1 MYVNNTT
8 ANFKTEMTVFGD
20 KDSVNAFGKLTL
32 KGITKSIN
40 IPLTISTNGKARKI
54 NAKVSIHRTKYGIKY
69 NSKSFFGNLGYK
81 AIKNNFELV
90 FLIEM
95 M

>member
-8 ANFKTEMTVFGD
+8 ANFKTEMTVYGD

-40 IPLTISTNGKARKI
+40 IPLTITTNGKALVI
-54 NAKVSIHRTKYGIKY
+54 NAKVSNDRTKDAQNIT
-69 NSKSFFGNLGYK
+69 SRVSLGT
-81 AIKNNFELV
+81 
-90 FLIEM
+90 
-95 M
+95 